1 VRRREAPNKSL
12 STLCNESLK
21 RGAFFMHG
29 GESGP
34 GLNPCSEK
42 SSGTFFRGTAELAGQ
57 DKRMVHLSLFVLI
70 SFAC

>member
-1 VRRREAPNKSL
+1 ME
-12 STLCNESLK
+12 
-21 RGAFFMHG
+21 G

-34 GLNPCSEK
+34 GLNPGSEK
-42 SSGTFFRGTAELAGQ
+42 SSGSFFRGTAELAGQ